1 MPAPTAHGETELRKV
16 LIANRGEIAIRVA
29 RACRDAGLGSVAVYA
44 DQDIDALHVKAAD
57 EAYALGGTSP
67 AQTYLDIAKILA
79 IAEASQADAV
89 HPGYGFLAENAAFAR
104 AVIGAGLT
112 WIGPPPAAID
122 ALGDKVKARDIAKRV
137 GAPLAPGTDGPVAS
151 AEEIKD
157 FARQYGLPVA
167 IKAAFG
173 GGGRGLKVART
184 IEEIE
189 EQYESAVREATAAFG
204 NGECFAE
211 RYLDRPRHVETQCL
225 ADSQGTVVVVS
236 TRDCS
241 LQRRH
246 QKLVEEAPAPFLT
259 DAQVKQLYD
268 ASKSILRAAGYV
280 GAGTCEFLVAADGTI
295 SFLEVNTRLQV
306 EHPVSEEVSGLDLV
320 REMFRIADGEE
331 LGYDDPPLRG
341 HSIEFRINAEDPGRN
356 FLPAP
361 GTITEWNPPSGP
373 GVRLDAGYAAGDT
386 VPQAFDSLIGKLIV
400 TGATREQA
408 VQRARRA
415 LAEFTVG
422 GMPTVI
428 PFHRAVLDDP
438 AFGGDRLDVHTR
450 WIETEFTHSY
460 EPQEPATTEPDAERQ
475 RLTVEV
481 GGKRLEVTLPAA
493 LAVAASPAGAERSS
507 ATRAPSRRSRSGG
520 AKASGDSLVSPMQGT
535 IVKIVATEGQLVNAD
550 DTVVVLEAMK
560 MEQPLKAH
568 KAGTITDLSV
578 EVGQTVTSGTE
589 ICKIK
594 DLALCHACPA
604 IPRSAGGCCSPS
616 GSGSPRRTG
625 SGCATS

>member
-1 MPAPTAHGETELRKV
+1 MRKV

-29 RACRDAGLGSVAVYA
+29 RACRDAGLGSVAIYS
-44 DQDIDALHVKAAD
+44 DQDLDALHVKATD
-57 EAYALGGTSP
+57 EAYALDGTTA
-67 AQTYLDIAKILA
+67 AQTYLDIAKILDLA
-79 IAEASQADAV
+79 VTSGADAV
-89 HPGYGFLAENAAFAR
+89 HPGYGFLAENAAFAQ
-104 AVIGAGLT
+104 AVIDAGLT
-112 WIGPPPAAID
+112 WIGPPPAAIE

-137 GAPLAPGTDGPVAS
+137 GAPLAPGTDGPVSS
-151 AEEIKD
+151 AQEIKD
-157 FARQYGLPVA
+157 FASRYGLPVA

-184 IEEIE
+184 LDEIE
-189 EQYESAVREATAAFG
+189 EQFESAVREATAAFG

-225 ADSQGTVVVVS
+225 ADTRGNVVVIS

-268 ASKSILRAAGYV
+268 ASKSILREAGYV
-280 GAGTCEFLVAADGTI
+280 GAGTCEFLVAADGAI

-306 EHPVSEEVSGLDLV
+306 EHPVSEEVSGIDLV

-341 HSIEFRINAEDPGRN
+341 HSIEFRINAEDPARN

-361 GTITEWNPPSGP
+361 GTITEWSPPSGP
-373 GVRLDAGYAAGDT
+373 GVRLDAGYAAGST
-386 VPQAFDSLIGKLIV
+386 VPQSFDSLIGKLIV
-400 TGATREQA
+400 TGADREQA
-408 VQRARRA
+408 LQRSRRA

-422 GMPTVI
+422 GMPTVL
-428 PFHRAVLDDP
+428 PFHRAVVNDP
-438 AFGGDRLDVHTR
+438 AFTGEPFSVFTR
-450 WIETEFTHSY
+450 WIETEFSADL
-460 EPQEPATTEPDAERQ
+460 EPQDLAPAVDAQAERQ
-475 RLTVEV
+475 RVTVEV

-493 LAVAASPAGAERSS
+493 LAVSAATTAPTAQPAAGSRSASRRGKGAGAV
-507 ATRAPSRRSRSGG
+507 
-520 AKASGDSLVSPMQGT
+520 ASGDSLVTPMQGT
-535 IVKIVATEGQLVNAD
+535 IVKIVAAEGQQVIAD

-568 KAGTITDLSV
+568 KAGTITGLAV

-589 ICKIK
+589 ICQIK
-594 DLALCHACPA
+594 D
-604 IPRSAGGCCSPS
+604 
-616 GSGSPRRTG
+616 
-625 SGCATS
+625 